1 MSGHARPFRAALATA
16 ILAITLTA
24 GACGGSSVTKQS
36 PSEAAA
42 SAGGAGG
49 AATSVSPVGS
59 ETTPIDGVYDVTIT
73 ENDAAAAGI
82 AKDSFADLVGDYEL
96 SLVRGQIRLVRS
108 HGVLLEVL
116 RGVYT
121 VDGNTLT
128 VSGDETPGL
137 GFDWQLQHGQ
147 LRLHLTQTTDQSK
160 DRIVDELIFDTHPWT
175 RTQ

>member
-1 MSGHARPFRAALATA
+1 MSGHARLYRAALATA
-16 ILAITLTA
+16 ILAIPLTA
-24 GACGGSSVTKQS
+24 GACGGSVTKQS

-42 SAGGAGG
+42 SAGGASG
-49 AATSVSPVGS
+49 AATSVSPAGS

-82 AKDSFADLVGDYEL
+82 AKGSFADLVGDYEL

-128 VSGDETPGL
+128 VSGAETPGL

-175 RTQ
+175 RTK